1 MILVA
6 ILGSTGSIG
15 TSTLDVL
22 SRNKDKYSVIA
33 LTANNNVDKLFEQ
46 CVEHKPK
53 YAVVVDETA
62 AEQLVAKIKAASLSV
77 EVLSGVESLDRV
89 SSLEETDYV
98 VAAIV
103 GAAGL
108 SSSLAAA
115 KAGKRILL
123 ANKETLV
130 MSGKIFMDEVANNNA
145 ILLPVDS
152 EHNAIYQC
160 LQSFNGGTG
169 LSDEVRKIYLTAS
182 GGPFRKTD
190 LKTLESVSPEQAC
203 AHPNWSMGRKISV
216 DSATMMNKGL
226 ELIEACWLF
235 NASVDDVQI
244 VIHPQSIVHSM
255 VEFIDGSIMAQLGQP
270 DMRTPIAYAL
280 AWPERIESGVSS
292 LNLFDMA
299 NLEFE
304 KPDHARFPCIKLA
317 EDAMRAGGIMPAVL
331 NAANEVAVQAF
342 LDDEITFMS
351 IAKIVESVMQQ
362 VDFKLALDISTLIT
376 ADTDARAIAFDA
388 VQNLSSSS
396 RGYKNTTGTQNHV

>member
-1 MILVA
+1 MIGVA
-6 ILGSTGSIG
+6 ILGATGSIG

-22 SRNKDKYSVIA
+22 SLNKDKYNVIA
-33 LTANNNVDKLFEQ
+33 LTANTDFEKLFEQ
-46 CVEHKPK
+46 CLEHNPK
-53 YAVVVDETA
+53 YAVVVNEDA
-62 AEQLVAKIKAASLSV
+62 AAKLSKKIKKTSLNT
-77 EVLSGVESLDRV
+77 EVLSGVENLDYVASLN
-89 SSLEETDYV
+89 ETDYV

-130 MSGKIFMDEVANNNA
+130 MSGQIFMDEVAKNNA
-145 ILLPVDS
+145 VLLPVDS

-160 LQSFNGGTG
+160 LQSFNGGKA
-169 LSDEVRKIYLTAS
+169 LSKEVRKIYLTAS

-190 LKTLESVSPEQAC
+190 LKLLDSVTPDQAC

-235 NASVDDVQI
+235 NASVDYIQI
-244 VIHPQSIVHSM
+244 TIHPQSIIHSM
-255 VEFIDGSIMAQLGQP
+255 VEFIDGSIMSQMGMP

-292 LNLFDMA
+292 LDLFSMS

-331 NAANEVAVQAF
+331 NAANEIAVQAF
-342 LDDEITFMS
+342 LDNEIAFMS
-351 IAKIVESVMQQ
+351 ISSVVETVLDTMEFKDAIDITTVVAADAEARLLAIEAVRIIASRIVG
-362 VDFKLALDISTLIT
+362 KHTHA
-376 ADTDARAIAFDA
+376 
-388 VQNLSSSS
+388 
-396 RGYKNTTGTQNHV
+396 

>member
-1 MILVA
+1 MIGVT
-6 ILGSTGSIG
+6 ILGATGSIG

-22 SRNKDKYSVIA
+22 SRNADKFNIVA
-33 LTANNNVDKLFEQ
+33 LTANSNIEKLFEQ
-46 CVEHKPK
+46 CKQFQPM
-53 YAVVVDETA
+53 YAVVVNAEA
-62 AEQLVAKIKAASLSV
+62 ADKLKARLESV
-77 EVLSGVESLDRV
+77 LPDIQVLSGVENLDYVASLN
-89 SSLEETDYV
+89 EADYV

-130 MSGKIFMDEVANNNA
+130 MSGQLFMDEVNKNKAT
-145 ILLPVDS
+145 LLPVDS

-160 LQSFNGGTG
+160 LQSFNGSQG

-182 GGPFRKTD
+182 GGPFRKLD
-190 LKTLESVSPEQAC
+190 LKLLDSVTPDQAC

-235 NASVDDVQI
+235 SADVDDVQI
-244 VIHPQSIVHSM
+244 TIHPQSIIHSM
-255 VEFIDGSIMAQLGQP
+255 VEFIDGSVMAQLGQP

-280 AWPERIESGVSS
+280 AWPERIESGVQSLDLFSMSS
-292 LNLFDMA
+292 
-299 NLEFE
+299 LEFE

-317 EDAMRAGGIMPAVL
+317 ENAMRQGGIMPVVL

-342 LDDEITFMS
+342 LDNEIAFMAIS
-351 IAKIVESVMQQ
+351 SVVENV
-362 VDFKLALDISTLIT
+362 LAQTTYHEVNDIKT
-376 ADTDARAIAFDA
+376 AVNADSDARMLASDIIKSMATRLA
-388 VQNLSSSS
+388 GN
-396 RGYKNTTGTQNHV
+396 KNHA

>member
-1 MILVA
+1 MIGVA
-6 ILGSTGSIG
+6 ILGATGSIG

-22 SRNKDKYSVIA
+22 SLNKDKYNIIA
-33 LTANNNVDKLFEQ
+33 LTANNNIEKLFEQ
-46 CVEHKPK
+46 CVEYKPK
-53 YAVVVDETA
+53 YAVVVDED
-62 AEQLVAKIKAASLSV
+62 AASKLLTMLKSV
-77 EVLSGVESLDRV
+77 SSSTEVLSGVDNLDYV
-89 SSLEETDYV
+89 AALEETDYV

-130 MSGKIFMDEVANNNA
+130 MSGQIFMDEVAKSDA
-145 ILLPVDS
+145 VLLPVDS

-160 LQSFNGGTG
+160 LQRFNSSTG

-182 GGPFRKTD
+182 GGPFRKTA
-190 LKTLESVSPEQAC
+190 LKLLDEVTPEQAC

-255 VEFIDGSIMAQLGQP
+255 VEFIDGSIISQMGKP

-280 AWPERIESGVSS
+280 AWPQRIESGVGS
-292 LNLFDMA
+292 LDLFSMSD
-299 NLEFE
+299 LEFE
-304 KPDHARFPCIKLA
+304 KPDHTRFPCIKLA

-331 NAANEVAVQAF
+331 NAANEIAVQAF
-342 LDDEITFMS
+342 LDNK
-351 IAKIVESVMQQ
+351 IAYMAISSV
-362 VDFKLALDISTLIT
+362 VDSALKQIDYKDALDIETIVK
-376 ADTDARAIAFDA
+376 ADADAREIASETVKA
-388 VQNLSSSS
+388 LASKINGAQS
-396 RGYKNTTGTQNHV
+396 HA

>member
-1 MILVA
+1 MIGVT
-6 ILGSTGSIG
+6 ILGATGSIG

-22 SRNKDKYSVIA
+22 SRNKDKFNIIA
-33 LTANNNVDKLFEQ
+33 LTANSNVEKLFEQ
-46 CVEHKPK
+46 CVECNPK
-53 YAVVVDETA
+53 YAVVVNEDA
-62 AEQLVAKIKAASLSV
+62 ANKLSIKIKQAALDT
-77 EVLSGVESLDRV
+77 EVLSGIDNLDYVASLK
-89 SSLEETDYV
+89 ETDYV

-115 KAGKRILL
+115 KTSKRILL

-130 MSGKIFMDEVANNNA
+130 MSGQIFMDEVSKNEAV
-145 ILLPVDS
+145 LLPVDS

-160 LQSFNGGTG
+160 LQSFNSSTS
-169 LSDEVRKIYLTAS
+169 LSNEVRKIYLTAS
-182 GGPFRKTD
+182 GGPFRTTD
-190 LKTLESVSPEQAC
+190 LKLLDSVTPEQAC

-235 NASVDDVQI
+235 NASVDDIQI

-255 VEFIDGSIMAQLGQP
+255 VEFIDGSIISQMGMP

-292 LNLFDMA
+292 LDLFSMS

-304 KPDHARFPCIKLA
+304 QPDHARFPCIKLA
-317 EDAMRAGGIMPAVL
+317 EDAMRSGGIMPAVL

-342 LDDEITFMS
+342 LDNE
-351 IAKIVESVMQQ
+351 
-362 VDFKLALDISTLIT
+362 
-376 ADTDARAIAFDA
+376 IAFMAISLVVETVLEQMAFKQAINIETVVNADSEA
-388 VQNLSSSS
+388 RVLAAESIKVIASTMGGKQ
-396 RGYKNTTGTQNHV
+396 THA

>member
-1 MILVA
+1 MIGVA
-6 ILGSTGSIG
+6 ILGATGSIG

-22 SRNKDKYSVIA
+22 SRNKDKFNIVA

-46 CVEHKPK
+46 CLEHKPK
-53 YAVVVDETA
+53 YAVVVSEDA
-62 AEQLVAKIKAASLSV
+62 ADILSKKIKAASLDID
-77 EVLSGVESLDRV
+77 VLSGVDSLDTV
-89 SSLEETDYV
+89 SSLDETDYV

-115 KAGKRILL
+115 KSGKRILL

-130 MSGKIFMDEVANNNA
+130 MSGQIFMDEVAKNNA
-145 ILLPVDS
+145 TLLPVDS

-160 LQSFNGGTG
+160 LQSFNGSTG

-182 GGPFRKTD
+182 GGPFRTID
-190 LKTLESVSPEQAC
+190 LKLLESVTPEQAC

-244 VIHPQSIVHSM
+244 AIHPQSIVHSM
-255 VEFIDGSIMAQLGQP
+255 AEFIDGSIMAQLGQP

-280 AWPERIESGVSS
+280 AWPERIESGVNS
-292 LNLFDMA
+292 LDLFAMS

-304 KPDHARFPCIKLA
+304 EPDYARFPCIKLA
-317 EDAMRAGGIMPAVL
+317 EDAMRTGGIMPAVL
-331 NAANEVAVQAF
+331 NASNEVAVQAF
-342 LDDEITFMS
+342 LDNEIAFMS
-351 IAKIVESVMQQ
+351 IAKVVELVLVQISFQ
-362 VDFKLALDISTLIT
+362 AASDIETIIQADAT
-376 ADTDARAIAFDA
+376 ARKIACDVIASFTA
-388 VQNLSSSS
+388 
-396 RGYKNTTGTQNHV
+396 NHVGVK

>member
-1 MILVA
+1 MIGVT
-6 ILGSTGSIG
+6 ILGATGSIG

-22 SRNKDKYSVIA
+22 SRNKNKFKVIA
-33 LTANNNVDKLFEQ
+33 LTANLNIEKLYDQ
-46 CVEHKPK
+46 CKEFKPL
-53 YAVVVDETA
+53 YAVVVNAEA
-62 AEQLVAKIKAASLSV
+62 AEKLKNKLSTV
-77 EVLSGVESLDRV
+77 LPGTQVLSGVESLDYV
-89 SSLEETDYV
+89 ANLNETDYV

-130 MSGKIFMDEVANNNA
+130 MSGQLFMDEVAKNKA
-145 ILLPVDS
+145 TLLPVDS

-160 LQSFNGGTG
+160 LQSFNGSQG
-169 LSDEVRKIYLTAS
+169 LSAEVRKIYLTAS

-190 LKTLESVSPEQAC
+190 LKLLDSVTPDQAC

-235 NASVDDVQI
+235 TASVDDVQI
-244 VIHPQSIVHSM
+244 AIHPQSIIHSM
-255 VEFIDGSIMAQLGQP
+255 VEFIDGSVMAQLGQP

-280 AWPERIESGVSS
+280 AWPERIESGVQ
-292 LNLFDMA
+292 NLDLFSMSA
-299 NLEFE
+299 LEFE

-317 EDAMRAGGIMPAVL
+317 ENAMREGGIMPAVL
-331 NAANEVAVQAF
+331 NAANEIAVQSF
-342 LDDEITFMS
+342 LDNE
-351 IAKIVESVMQQ
+351 
-362 VDFKLALDISTLIT
+362 
-376 ADTDARAIAFDA
+376 IAFMAISDVVNNVLEQTAYQDVNDIETVIKADSDTRALA
-388 VQNLSSSS
+388 VDVVKTMMSSTA
-396 RGYKNTTGTQNHV
+396 GKKNHA

>member
-1 MILVA
+1 MTGVT
-6 ILGSTGSIG
+6 ILGATGSIG

-22 SRNKDKYSVIA
+22 SRNADKFNIIA
-33 LTANNNVDKLFEQ
+33 LTANSNIEKLFEQ
-46 CVEHKPK
+46 CKQFQPM
-53 YAVVVDETA
+53 YAVVVNAEA
-62 AEQLVAKIKAASLSV
+62 ADKLKARLKSV
-77 EVLSGVESLDRV
+77 LPDIQVLSGVENLDYVASLN
-89 SSLEETDYV
+89 EADYV

-130 MSGKIFMDEVANNNA
+130 MSGQLFMDEVNKNKAT
-145 ILLPVDS
+145 LLPVDS

-160 LQSFNGGTG
+160 LQSFNGSQG

-190 LKTLESVSPEQAC
+190 LKLLDSVTPEQAC

-235 NASVDDVQI
+235 SADVDDVQI
-244 VIHPQSIVHSM
+244 TIHPQSIIHSM
-255 VEFIDGSIMAQLGQP
+255 VEFIDGSVMAQLGQP

-280 AWPERIESGVSS
+280 AWPERIESGVQSLDLFSMSS
-292 LNLFDMA
+292 
-299 NLEFE
+299 LEFE

-317 EDAMRAGGIMPAVL
+317 ENAMRQGGIMPVVL

-342 LDDEITFMS
+342 LDNEIAFMAIS
-351 IAKIVESVMQQ
+351 SVVENV
-362 VDFKLALDISTLIT
+362 LAQTTYHEVNDIKT
-376 ADTDARAIAFDA
+376 AVNADSDARVLASDVIKSMATGLA
-388 VQNLSSSS
+388 GS
-396 RGYKNTTGTQNHV
+396 KNHA

>member
-1 MILVA
+1 MISVA
-6 ILGSTGSIG
+6 ILGATGSIG

-22 SRNKDKYSVIA
+22 SRNKDKYKVIA

-46 CVEHKPK
+46 CVEHMPK
-53 YAVVVDETA
+53 YAVVVNEAGADKLA
-62 AEQLVAKIKAASLSV
+62 AKMKTASLDI
-77 EVLSGVESLDRV
+77 EVLSGVESLDLV
-89 SSLEETDYV
+89 SSFNETDYV

-130 MSGKIFMDEVANNNA
+130 MSGQIFMDEVAKNNA
-145 ILLPVDS
+145 TLLPVDS

-169 LSDEVRKIYLTAS
+169 LSNEVRKIYLTAS
-182 GGPFRKTD
+182 GGPFRTTD
-190 LKTLESVSPEQAC
+190 LKLLESVTPDQAC

-235 NASVDDVQI
+235 DASVDDVQI

-255 VEFIDGSIMAQLGQP
+255 AEFIDGSIMAQLGQP

-292 LNLFDMA
+292 LDLFAMA

-304 KPDHARFPCIKLA
+304 KPDYARFPCIKLA

-331 NAANEVAVQAF
+331 NAANEIAVQAF
-342 LDDEITFMS
+342 LDNEIAFMS
-351 IAKIVESVMQQ
+351 IAKVVESVMQQ
-362 VDFKLALDISTLIT
+362 VPFKLASDISMLIT
-376 ADTDARAIAFDA
+376 ADTDSRAIALDA
-388 VQNLSSSS
+388 IGTLSTNTIGS
-396 RGYKNTTGTQNHV
+396 KNHA

>member
-1 MILVA
+1 MIGVT
-6 ILGSTGSIG
+6 ILGATGSIG

-22 SRNKDKYSVIA
+22 GRNKNKFSVVA
-33 LTANNNVDKLFEQ
+33 LTANSNVDKLFEQ
-46 CVEHKPK
+46 CKEFKPV
-53 YAVVVDETA
+53 YAVVVNAEA
-62 AEQLVAKIKAASLSV
+62 ADKLKARLKSVSLDIQ
-77 EVLSGVESLDRV
+77 VLSGIENLDYVASLN
-89 SSLEETDYV
+89 ETDYV

-130 MSGKIFMDEVANNNA
+130 MSGQLFMDEVARNNA

-160 LQSFNGGTG
+160 LQSFNGSQG

-190 LKTLESVSPEQAC
+190 LKLLDSVTPEQAC

-235 NASVDDVQI
+235 AADVDDVQI
-244 VIHPQSIVHSM
+244 TIHPQSIIHSM
-255 VEFIDGSIMAQLGQP
+255 VEFIDGSVMAQLGQP

-280 AWPERIESGVSS
+280 AWPERIESGVQSLDLFSLSS
-292 LNLFDMA
+292 
-299 NLEFE
+299 LEFE

-317 EDAMRAGGIMPAVL
+317 EDAMRKGGIMPTVL
-331 NAANEVAVQAF
+331 NAANEIAVQAF
-342 LDDEITFMS
+342 LDNKIAFMAIS
-351 IAKIVESVMQQ
+351 SVVENV
-362 VDFKLALDISTLIT
+362 LAQTTYHEVNDIKTVVN
-376 ADTDARAIAFDA
+376 ADLDARLLASDVIKSMATRIAG
-388 VQNLSSSS
+388 S
-396 RGYKNTTGTQNHV
+396 KNHA

>member
-1 MILVA
+1 MIDVA
-6 ILGSTGSIG
+6 ILGATGSIG

-22 SRNKDKYSVIA
+22 SRNKDKFNIVA

-46 CVEHKPK
+46 CLEHKPK
-53 YAVVVDETA
+53 YAVVVSEDA
-62 AEQLVAKIKAASLSV
+62 ADILSKKIKAASLDI
-77 EVLSGVESLDRV
+77 EVLSGVDSLDTV
-89 SSLEETDYV
+89 SSLDETDYV

-115 KAGKRILL
+115 KSGKRILL

-130 MSGKIFMDEVANNNA
+130 MSGQIFMDEVAKNNA
-145 ILLPVDS
+145 TLLPVDS

-160 LQSFNGGTG
+160 LQSFNGSTG

-182 GGPFRKTD
+182 GGPFRTID
-190 LKTLESVSPEQAC
+190 LKLLESVTPEQAC

-244 VIHPQSIVHSM
+244 AIHPQSIVHSM
-255 VEFIDGSIMAQLGQP
+255 AEFIDGSIMAQLGQP

-280 AWPERIESGVSS
+280 AWPERIESGVNS
-292 LNLFDMA
+292 LDLFAMS

-304 KPDHARFPCIKLA
+304 EPDYARFPCIKLA
-317 EDAMRAGGIMPAVL
+317 EDAMRTGGIMPAVL
-331 NAANEVAVQAF
+331 NASNEVAVQAF
-342 LDDEITFMS
+342 LDNEIAFMS
-351 IAKIVESVMQQ
+351 IAKVVELV
-362 VDFKLALDISTLIT
+362 LDQTSFQAASDIETIIQADAT
-376 ADTDARAIAFDA
+376 ARKIACDVIASFTA
-388 VQNLSSSS
+388 
-396 RGYKNTTGTQNHV
+396 NHVGVK

>member
-1 MILVA
+1 MIGVT
-6 ILGSTGSIG
+6 ILGATGSIG

-22 SRNKDKYSVIA
+22 SRNNDKFNIVA
-33 LTANNNVDKLFEQ
+33 LTANSNIDKLFEQ
-46 CVEHKPK
+46 CKEFKPL
-53 YAVVVDETA
+53 YAVVVNAEA
-62 AEQLVAKIKAASLSV
+62 ADKLKIKLESVSLDIQ
-77 EVLSGVESLDRV
+77 VLSGVASLDYV
-89 SSLEETDYV
+89 ASLNETDYV

-115 KAGKRILL
+115 KASKRILL

-130 MSGKIFMDEVANNNA
+130 MSGQLFMDEVAKNKA
-145 ILLPVDS
+145 TLLPVDS

-160 LQSFNGGTG
+160 LQSFNGSQG

-190 LKTLESVSPEQAC
+190 LKLLDSVTPEQAC

-235 NASVDDVQI
+235 SAGVDDVQI
-244 VIHPQSIVHSM
+244 TIHPQSIIHSM
-255 VEFIDGSIMAQLGQP
+255 VEFIDGSVMAQLGQP

-280 AWPERIESGVSS
+280 AWPERIESGVQSLDLFSMSS
-292 LNLFDMA
+292 
-299 NLEFE
+299 LEFE

-317 EDAMRAGGIMPAVL
+317 ENAMREGGIMPAVL
-331 NAANEVAVQAF
+331 NAANEIAVQAF
-342 LDDEITFMS
+342 LDNEIAFMAIS
-351 IAKIVESVMQQ
+351 GVVENVLEQTTYHE
-362 VDFKLALDISTLIT
+362 VNDIQTVVT
-376 ADTDARAIAFDA
+376 ADSDARLLAYEVIKSMATGI
-388 VQNLSSSS
+388 VGS
-396 RGYKNTTGTQNHV
+396 KNHA

>member
-1 MILVA
+1 MITVA
-6 ILGSTGSIG
+6 ILGATGSIG

-22 SRNKDKYSVIA
+22 SRHKDKFEVIA
-33 LTANNNVDKLFEQ
+33 LTANANVEKLFEQ
-46 CVEHKPK
+46 CQAFKPH
-53 YAVVVDETA
+53 YAVMVNSDA
-62 AEQLVAKIKAASLSV
+62 AEKLAAKLKSVSLDV
-77 EVLSGVESLDRV
+77 TVLSGVESLDHV
-89 SSLEETDYV
+89 ASLKETDYV

-130 MSGKIFMDEVANNNA
+130 MSGQLFMDEVVKNKAT
-145 ILLPVDS
+145 LLPVDS

-160 LQSFNGGTG
+160 LQSFNGSQG

-190 LKTLESVSPEQAC
+190 LKLLDSVTPEQAC

-235 NASVDDVQI
+235 AADVDDVQI
-244 VIHPQSIVHSM
+244 VIHPQSIIHSM
-255 VEFIDGSIMAQLGQP
+255 VEFIDGSVMAQLGQP

-280 AWPERIESGVSS
+280 AWPERMDSGVQS
-292 LNLFDMA
+292 LDLFTMSA
-299 NLEFE
+299 LEFE
-304 KPDHARFPCIKLA
+304 KPDYARFPCIKLA
-317 EDAMRAGGIMPAVL
+317 ENAMRKGGTLPAVL
-331 NAANEVAVQAF
+331 NAANEVAVQSF
-342 LDDEITFMS
+342 LDNKIGFMAIS
-351 IAKIVESVMQQ
+351 TVVENVLEQTSSQQ
-362 VDFKLALDISTLIT
+362 VNNIETVVK
-376 ADTDARAIAFDA
+376 ADSDARLLASEVINRMDGLKRHA
-388 VQNLSSSS
+388 
-396 RGYKNTTGTQNHV
+396 

>member
-1 MILVA
+1 MIGVT
-6 ILGSTGSIG
+6 ILGATGSIG

-22 SRNKDKYSVIA
+22 SRNKDKFDIIA
-33 LTANNNVDKLFEQ
+33 LTANSNVEKLFEQ
-46 CVEHKPK
+46 CKEFKPR
-53 YAVVVDETA
+53 YAVVVNANEADKLKT
-62 AEQLVAKIKAASLSV
+62 QLKSVSLDIQ
-77 EVLSGVESLDRV
+77 VLSGVENLDYVASLN
-89 SSLEETDYV
+89 ETDYV

-130 MSGKIFMDEVANNNA
+130 MSGQLFMDEVAKNKA
-145 ILLPVDS
+145 TLLPVDS

-160 LQSFNGGTG
+160 LQSFNGSQG
-169 LSDEVRKIYLTAS
+169 LSNEVRKIYLTAS

-190 LKTLESVSPEQAC
+190 LKLLDSVTPEQAC

-235 NASVDDVQI
+235 TAGVDDVQI
-244 VIHPQSIVHSM
+244 TIHPQSIIHSM
-255 VEFIDGSIMAQLGQP
+255 VEFIDGSVMAQLGQP

-280 AWPERIESGVSS
+280 AWPERIESGVQSLDLFAMSS
-292 LNLFDMA
+292 
-299 NLEFE
+299 LEFE

-317 EDAMRAGGIMPAVL
+317 ENAMREGGIMPAVL
-331 NAANEVAVQAF
+331 NAANEIAVQAF
-342 LDDEITFMS
+342 LDNE
-351 IAKIVESVMQQ
+351 
-362 VDFKLALDISTLIT
+362 
-376 ADTDARAIAFDA
+376 IAFMAISKVVENVLDQMAYQEANDIEA
-388 VQNLSSSS
+388 VVKADSSARILATEVINSMTS
-396 RGYKNTTGTQNHV
+396 GMSGNKSHA

>member
-1 MILVA
+1 MIGVTL
-6 ILGSTGSIG
+6 LGATGSIG
-15 TSTLDVL
+15 TNTLDVL
-22 SRNKDKYSVIA
+22 SRNNDKFNVVA
-33 LTANNNVDKLFEQ
+33 LTANSNVDKLFEQ
-46 CVEHKPK
+46 CIEHSPK
-53 YAVVVDETA
+53 YVVVVNEDA
-62 AEQLVAKIKAASLSV
+62 AEQLLNKIKSAALDIEVLAGAENLDYVASLP
-77 EVLSGVESLDRV
+77 
-89 SSLEETDYV
+89 ETDYV

-130 MSGKIFMDEVANNNA
+130 MSGQIFMDEVAKNNA
-145 ILLPVDS
+145 TLLPVDS

-160 LQSFNGGTG
+160 LQSFNGSTG
-169 LSDEVRKIYLTAS
+169 LTNEIRKIYLTAS

-190 LKTLESVSPEQAC
+190 LKLLESVTPDQAC

-235 NASVDDVQI
+235 GASVDDIQV

-255 VEFIDGSIMAQLGQP
+255 AEFIDGSIMAQLGQP

-292 LNLFDMA
+292 LDLFAMS

-304 KPDHARFPCIKLA
+304 KPDYARFPCIKLA
-317 EDAMRAGGIMPAVL
+317 EDAMRAGGIMPSVL

-342 LDDEITFMS
+342 LDKEIAFMS
-351 IAKIVESVMQQ
+351 IARVVESTIERIS
-362 VDFKLALDISTLIT
+362 FKAALDIDTVVT
-376 ADTDARAIAFDA
+376 ADSTARRVALDMI
-388 VQNLSSSS
+388 NSITGLKGGNSS
-396 RGYKNTTGTQNHV
+396 HA

>member
-1 MILVA
+1 MIGVA
-6 ILGSTGSIG
+6 ILGATGSIG

-22 SRNKDKYSVIA
+22 SLNKDKYNIIA
-33 LTANNNVDKLFEQ
+33 LTANNNIEKLFDQ
-46 CVEHKPK
+46 CIEYKPK
-53 YAVVVDETA
+53 YAVVVDGD
-62 AEQLVAKIKAASLSV
+62 AASKLLTMLKSASSSI
-77 EVLSGVESLDRV
+77 EVLSGVDNLDYV
-89 SSLEETDYV
+89 AALEETDYV

-130 MSGKIFMDEVANNNA
+130 MSGQIFMDEVAKNDA
-145 ILLPVDS
+145 VLLPVDS

-160 LQSFNGGTG
+160 LQSFNSSTG

-182 GGPFRKTD
+182 GGPFRKTA
-190 LKTLESVSPEQAC
+190 LKLLDEVTPEQAC

-255 VEFIDGSIMAQLGQP
+255 VEFIDGSIISQMGKP

-280 AWPERIESGVSS
+280 AWPQRIESGVGS
-292 LNLFDMA
+292 LDLFSMA

-331 NAANEVAVQAF
+331 NAANEIAVQAF
-342 LDDEITFMS
+342 LDNK
-351 IAKIVESVMQQ
+351 IAYMAISSV
-362 VDFKLALDISTLIT
+362 VDSALKQIDYKDALDIETIVK
-376 ADTDARAIAFDA
+376 ADADAREIARETVKA
-388 VQNLSSSS
+388 LASKINGAQS
-396 RGYKNTTGTQNHV
+396 HA

>member
-1 MILVA
+1 MIGVT
-6 ILGSTGSIG
+6 ILGATGSIG

-22 SRNKDKYSVIA
+22 SRNKDKFNIIA
-33 LTANNNVDKLFEQ
+33 LTANSNVEKLFEQ
-46 CVEHKPK
+46 CVECNPK
-53 YAVVVDETA
+53 YAVVVNEDA
-62 AEQLVAKIKAASLSV
+62 ATKLSIKIKQAALDT
-77 EVLSGVESLDRV
+77 EVLSGIDNLDYVASLK
-89 SSLEETDYV
+89 ETDYV

-115 KAGKRILL
+115 KTSKRILL

-130 MSGKIFMDEVANNNA
+130 MSGQIFMDEVAKNDA
-145 ILLPVDS
+145 VLLPVDS

-160 LQSFNGGTG
+160 LQSFNSSTS
-169 LSDEVRKIYLTAS
+169 LSSEVRKIYLTAS
-182 GGPFRKTD
+182 GGPFRTTD
-190 LKTLESVSPEQAC
+190 LKLLDSVTPEQAC

-235 NASVDDVQI
+235 NASVDDIQI

-255 VEFIDGSIMAQLGQP
+255 VEFIDGSIISQMGMP

-292 LNLFDMA
+292 LDLFSMS

-304 KPDHARFPCIKLA
+304 QPDHARFPCIKLA
-317 EDAMRAGGIMPAVL
+317 EDAMRSGGIMPAVL

-342 LDDEITFMS
+342 LDKEIAFMAISLVVETVLEQMTFKQAINIETVVNADS
-351 IAKIVESVMQQ
+351 EARVLAAESVK
-362 VDFKLALDISTLIT
+362 VIASTMGGKQT
-376 ADTDARAIAFDA
+376 HA
-388 VQNLSSSS
+388 
-396 RGYKNTTGTQNHV
+396 

>member
-1 MILVA
+1 MIGVT
-6 ILGSTGSIG
+6 ILGATGSIG

-22 SRNKDKYSVIA
+22 SRNKDKFNIIA
-33 LTANNNVDKLFEQ
+33 LTANSNVEKLFEQ
-46 CVEHKPK
+46 CVECNPK
-53 YAVVVDETA
+53 YAVVVNEDA
-62 AEQLVAKIKAASLSV
+62 ATKLSIKIKQAALDT
-77 EVLSGVESLDRV
+77 EVLSGIDNLDYVASLK
-89 SSLEETDYV
+89 ETDYV

-115 KAGKRILL
+115 KTSKRILL

-130 MSGKIFMDEVANNNA
+130 MSGQIFMDEVAKNNA
-145 ILLPVDS
+145 VLLPVDS

-160 LQSFNGGTG
+160 LQSFNSSTS
-169 LSDEVRKIYLTAS
+169 LSNEVRKIYLTAS
-182 GGPFRKTD
+182 GGPFRTTD
-190 LKTLESVSPEQAC
+190 LKLLDSVTSEQAC

-235 NASVDDVQI
+235 NASVDDIQI

-255 VEFIDGSIMAQLGQP
+255 VEFIDGSIISQMGRP

-292 LNLFDMA
+292 LDLFSMA

-304 KPDHARFPCIKLA
+304 QPDHARFPCIKLA
-317 EDAMRAGGIMPAVL
+317 EDAMRSGGIMPAVL
-331 NAANEVAVQAF
+331 NAANEIAVQAF
-342 LDDEITFMS
+342 LDNEIAFMAIS
-351 IAKIVESVMQQ
+351 LVVETVLEQMAFKKAINIETVVNADSEARVLAAESVK
-362 VDFKLALDISTLIT
+362 V
-376 ADTDARAIAFDA
+376 IAA
-388 VQNLSSSS
+388 TIGGKQ
-396 RGYKNTTGTQNHV
+396 THA